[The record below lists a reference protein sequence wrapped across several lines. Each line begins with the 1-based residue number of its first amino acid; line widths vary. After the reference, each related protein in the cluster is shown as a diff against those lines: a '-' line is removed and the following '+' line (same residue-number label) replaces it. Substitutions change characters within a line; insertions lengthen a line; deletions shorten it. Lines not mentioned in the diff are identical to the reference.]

1 MHEPVGIMPLE
12 VLITSFLTICLGCF
26 FSVNLLNILK
36 AHRHN
41 GQEEPYAE
49 VEDPSGFIVSIAA
62 LGTLLYFVEV
72 CFYVFV
78 ILSSIVSSPEVLP
91 LSIQLPFLIY
101 VQVLGLAMTGMG
113 YSLLIWSVIA
123 RERYA
128 TSWKM
133 RGNHRLVTW
142 GPYRYVRHPSYFGYF
157 LMFLGFI
164 TLWPNIVTLMPLAAI
179 PGYIKVTV
187 QEEKLLEQR
196 FGDEYR
202 EYQRRTGR
210 FIPKF

>member
-1 MHEPVGIMPLE
+1 MHEPVDIMPLE
-12 VLITSFLTICLGCF
+12 VLISSFLTICLGCF

-49 VEDPSGFIVSIAA
+49 VEGPSGFIVSTVA
-62 LGTLLYFVEV
+62 LGTLLYFIEV
-72 CFYVFV
+72 CFYVSVTF
-78 ILSSIVSSPEVLP
+78 SSIVSSPEVLP
-91 LSIQLPFLIY
+91 LSIQLPSLAFMQI
-101 VQVLGLAMTGMG
+101 LGLAMTGMG
-113 YSLLIWSVIA
+113 YSLFIWSVIA
-123 RERYA
+123 RGRYA
-128 TSWKM
+128 TSWEM

-164 TLWPNIVTLMPLAAI
+164 TLWPNIVTLIPLAAI

>member
-1 MHEPVGIMPLE
+1 MPLE

-41 GQEEPYAE
+41 GQEEPYAR

-78 ILSSIVSSPEVLP
+78 MLSNIVSSPEVLP

-101 VQVLGLAMTGMG
+101 VQVLGLAMTGIG
-113 YSLLIWSVIA
+113 YSLFIWSVIA
-123 RERYA
+123 RGRYA
-128 TSWKM
+128 TSWEM

-164 TLWPNIVTLMPLAAI
+164 TLWPNIVTLIPLAAI

-187 QEEKLLEQR
+187 QKRNSWSNVSATNTENIKEELGVL
-196 FGDEYR
+196 FPS
-202 EYQRRTGR
+202 
-210 FIPKF
+210 FNS